1 MTRKYRNSF
10 ISCSLACTRTR
21 EVAGLGN
28 LSRLGKQVK
37 VPGFRTPDRALSDVG
52 MDTGFAEW
60 AQGRKVG
67 VCEQRRELIAQQPL
81 GR

>member
-10 ISCSLACTRTR
+10 ISCSPACTRTR
-21 EVAGLGN
+21 EVAGRGN
-28 LSRLGKQVK
+28 VSRLGKQVK
-37 VPGFRTPDRALSDVG
+37 VRGFRTPDRALRDVR

-60 AQGRKVG
+60 AQGPKVR

-81 GR
+81 SR